1 MAKEARTFGASNKR
15 SEELKKIQ
23 DRILR
28 LRALI
33 DTDYKT
39 LNLQFEVQHPE
50 LVLTLNRLIEEV
62 TTLKE
67 EVVAKLEEQLR
78 AFEE

>member
-1 MAKEARTFGASNKR
+1 MAKEARTFGGSNEKAK
-15 SEELKKIQ
+15 ELKKVQ
-23 DRILR
+23 NRIAR
-28 LRALI
+28 MRALI

-50 LVLTLNRLIEEV
+50 LVLTLDRLIEEV
-62 TTLKE
+62 TTLKK